1 VDYSAAAALK
11 TRILRKLFRAFAEG
25 TDKAR
30 KDAFCRFRATHGEGL
45 ERAAIFQVL
54 REHFS
59 SDDPK
64 GADWRHWPLEF
75 QDAGSQAVGRF
86 AEERRNKVDFL
97 VWLQFIADEQLEAA
111 ARSLAKSGV
120 AIGLYRDLAVGC
132 DRLGA
137 ETWSNAGAFLNDA
150 SVGAPPDIFNP
161 AGQNWDL
168 PPFQPNAL
176 LSEAYLS
183 FIQLVRANMRHAGG
197 LRIDH
202 VMGLQHLYCI
212 PDGAEP
218 SRGAYI
224 QYPIDDLVGIL
235 ALESQRHRCLVVGE
249 DLGTVPDGFR
259 AKMAAANILSYRV
272 LFFEQDSDTGE
283 FTAASE
289 YPRLAVAVAGNHDLA
304 TARGWW
310 EERDIDLK
318 ASLGLYPSE
327 QEIKAQHDR
336 RKCDRETILKVF
348 GSQGVLP
355 RDEGISAEQFVPA
368 AYEFLA
374 HTRSVL
380 VVAQLDDMTGEV
392 DQVNV
397 PGTSDEHP
405 NWRRKY
411 RKTLEDLASEHS
423 PWRIVEALTALRGR
437 GRGA

>member
-1 VDYSAAAALK
+1 L
-11 TRILRKLFRAFAEG
+11 RILFRAFAAG
-25 TDKAR
+25 TNQAR
-30 KDAFCRFRATHGEGL
+30 KDAFCRFRATHGESL
-45 ERAAIFQVL
+45 ERSAIFQVL
-54 REHFS
+54 RQHFS

-64 GADWRHWPLEF
+64 RADWRRWPQEF

-86 AEERRNKVDFL
+86 AEEHRSEVDFL

-111 ARSLAKSGV
+111 ARSLVKSSI

-137 ETWSNAGAFLNDA
+137 ETWANADAFLNHA
-150 SVGAPPDIFNP
+150 VVGAPPDIFNP
-161 AGQNWDL
+161 GGQNWDL
-168 PPFQPNAL
+168 PPFQPDAL
-176 LSEAYLS
+176 RSEAYLS

-212 PDGAEP
+212 PNGEEP
-218 SRGAYI
+218 SRGAYVR
-224 QYPIDDLVGIL
+224 YPIDDLVGIL

-259 AKMAAANILSYRV
+259 EQMADANILSYRV
-272 LFFEQDSDTGE
+272 LFFEQDGDTGE
-283 FTAASE
+283 FTMPGE

-304 TARGWW
+304 TLRGWW
-310 EERDIDLK
+310 EARDLDLK

-327 QEIKAQHDR
+327 QEITAQRDR
-336 RKCDRETILKVF
+336 RRRDREAILKAF
-348 GSQGVLP
+348 GSHGELP
-355 RDEGISAEQFVPA
+355 RDEEVSVEQFAFA

-374 HTRSVL
+374 HTASAL

-392 DQVNV
+392 DPVNV

-411 RKTLEDLASEHS
+411 QKTLEDLASDDA
-423 PWRIVEALTALRGR
+423 PWRIVELLTALRGTAR
-437 GRGA
+437 GR